1 MRSWSLAMISVSTR
15 DDLCLDVRTR
25 SGSDQQICQYEVVTR
40 ENPVSVNAIV
50 VQDPSGEK
58 QCCLPSAKP

>member
-1 MRSWSLAMISVSTR
+1 MERPSDAFVEPR